1 MQKLR
6 LNLRVKPSASEK
18 ATTTS
23 NRMEKKKKKHSSEE
37 IGSGKTQEDNTLDDE
52 EVSETKLFVGNC
64 NYGITDE
71 IITEFFKDC
80 GEITEIYWVC
90 NKESG
95 RFSGMGFV
103 TFADARS
110 AKKALALHE
119 QECMGR
125 RIKLSMAKPR
135 KERPERK
142 PRDRVKRRP
151 VKPLSNRPDECYT
164 VFVGNLSYEVN
175 DEQMIKFAEEKSEG
189 QGTVTGVR
197 WITDRETGDFRG
209 AGFVDFDSVEAV
221 DAFVKQN
228 GEVFLGRQLRVDY
241 AMPKN

>member
-1 MQKLR
+1 
-6 LNLRVKPSASEK
+6 
-18 ATTTS
+18 
-23 NRMEKKKKKHSSEE
+23 
-37 IGSGKTQEDNTLDDE
+37 
-52 EVSETKLFVGNC
+52 
-64 NYGITDE
+64 
-71 IITEFFKDC
+71 
-80 GEITEIYWVC
+80 
-90 NKESG
+90 
-95 RFSGMGFV
+95 MGFV
-103 TFADARS
+103 TFATAES
-110 AKKALALHE
+110 AKKALGLHE

-142 PRDRVKRRP
+142 PRDRVKLRP
-151 VKPLSNRPDECYT
+151 VKPLSERPDECYT

-197 WITDRETGDFRG
+197 WITDRETGDFKG
-209 AGFVDFDSVEAV
+209 AGFIEFDSVEAV

-228 GEVFLGRQLRVDY
+228 GKIFMGRQLRVDY